1 MGNLTTMNPEH
12 IITNMGYHRLGVGD
26 TILASDLATWPDNPE
41 KLVAVGNEYVGQYV
55 LDSHEPT
62 FWRLRKGDA
71 AYGAIGDDINIIA
84 HQYGIETEMGRR
96 ALRIALANIQ
106 TLDRKQ
112 RDYGSSNIAAF
123 GEYGVMV
130 RVWDKVSRLR
140 NLLQNVKDPANESV
154 EDTWLDLANYAIIG
168 LMCRRGEWR

>member
-1 MGNLTTMNPEH
+1 MTYD
-12 IITNMGYHRLGVGD
+12 TNKFTEIGVGNTLTHGD
-26 TILASDLATWPDNPE
+26 HYMSNDGVRPVSDHMIGRIVTDDEPFTFLRPLLTGDNAIDA
-41 KLVAVGNEYVGQYV
+41 VAQ
-55 LDSHEPT
+55 
-62 FWRLRKGDA
+62 
-71 AYGAIGDDINIIA
+71 
-84 HQYGIETEMGRR
+84 QYGIETEMGRR

-168 LMCRRGEWR
+168 LLCRRGEWR